1 MWPPAIVSGELG
13 AFRDR
18 AIGELGALPRL
29 VRGIPRVLAHC
40 DRYSAPRPDDGELG
54 AVCVSRDAGNLAR
67 IETRSVRFGRFSMG
81 LVAKTAVR
89 MLDWANFLDALSAG
103 ELSADSARGRG
114 TRCGSCWQGPGMAP
128 LPGNSARFVLA
139 RARNGAVTGEV
150 DAVHRQPGNLARMPS
165 LSGNLARL
173 ADGAYRGTRRA
184 LCK

>member
-54 AVCVSRDAGNLAR
+54 AVGRSAGEVGAVCVSRDPGNLAR

-114 TRCGSCWQGPGMAP
+114 TRRGSCWHGPGMAP
-128 LPGNSARFVLA
+128 LPGKSTRFTA
-139 RARNGAVTGEV
+139 SRGTWRACRRSRGIWRAWRMAHTGEL
-150 DAVHRQPGNLARMPS
+150 G
-165 LSGNLARL
+165 
-173 ADGAYRGTRRA
+173 A
-184 LCK
+184 LCVSD